1 MSANSNLVRMMI
13 ILRPNSP
20 EMFTSVVG
28 LDENSNFVVKAII
41 RIIGTLVLIWVTIAA
56 ERGVILIASLYVAT
70 VFWSERSLLS
80 MK

>member
-56 ERGVILIASLYVAT
+56 ERGVILIASLYGAT